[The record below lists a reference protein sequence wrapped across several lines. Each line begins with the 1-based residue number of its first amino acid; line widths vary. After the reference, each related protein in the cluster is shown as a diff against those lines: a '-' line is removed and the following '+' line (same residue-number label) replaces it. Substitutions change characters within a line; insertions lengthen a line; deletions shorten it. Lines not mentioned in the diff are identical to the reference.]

1 MARQFE
7 PGTVGGG
14 GVSLIP
20 KLPRHAESAIH
31 QFLRAHVEQA
41 GAEGLLVAVSG
52 GIDSALC
59 ARLVRDAL
67 GPERAHALLLPD
79 AAFPPVLRDEVLQYC
94 CALGISC
101 RVVDIDSP
109 EAAFRALFP
118 EVTDRVAWGN
128 VKARIRMTLVYL
140 WARERR
146 LLVVGTG
153 NKSELLMGYFTKW
166 GDGGADLLPV
176 GDLYKTQLRELA
188 VHLDLPSAIRERP
201 PTAGLW
207 EGQTD
212 EEELGLP
219 YSELDQILFGLEQLR
234 SPEEI
239 SRASGLPVDRIL
251 GVVATMERTRHK
263 RRPPPIAKLGLRT
276 VGLDWRE

>member
-1 MARQFE
+1 
-7 PGTVGGG
+7 
-14 GVSLIP
+14 VSLIP
-20 KLPRHAESAIH
+20 RLAPHAEATIQ
-31 QFLRAHVEQA
+31 QFLRAHVEEA
-41 GAEGLLVAVSG
+41 GAAGVMIGLSG

-59 ARLVRDAL
+59 ARLSRDAL
-67 GPERAHALLLPD
+67 GPERTHALLLPD
-79 AAFPPVLRDEVLQYC
+79 VLFPAALRQEVTDYARQ
-94 CALGISC
+94 LGVSC
-101 RVVDIDSP
+101 RVVEIDGP
-109 EAAFRALFP
+109 EARFRSLFP
-118 EVTDRVAWGN
+118 EVTDRVTWGN
-128 VKARIRMTLVYL
+128 VKARVRMIALYLV
-140 WARERR
+140 AREQH

-166 GDGGADLLPV
+166 GDGGVDLLPI

-188 VHLDLPSAIRERP
+188 ARLDLPKAIQERP

-234 SPEEI
+234 TAEEI
-239 SRASGLPVDRIL
+239 AQATRLPLERVRS
-251 GVVATMERTRHK
+251 VEATVARTRHK
-263 RRPPPIAKLGLRT
+263 RLPPPIPKLGLRT

>member
-1 MARQFE
+1 M
-7 PGTVGGG
+7 
-14 GVSLIP
+14 SLVP
-20 KLPRHAESAIH
+20 KLSPHTEATIH
-31 QFLRAHVEQA
+31 QFLRGHLTES
-41 GAEGLLVAVSG
+41 GAEGLIVAVSG

-59 ARLVRDAL
+59 ARLARDAV
-67 GPERAHALLLPD
+67 GPERTHSLLLPD
-79 AAFPPVLRDEVLQYC
+79 AAFPPSLQAEVLEYTRQ
-94 CALGISC
+94 LGISC
-101 RVVDIDSP
+101 RVIAIDGP
-109 EAAFRALFP
+109 ETAFRGLLP
-118 EVTDRVAWGN
+118 EVTDRVSWGN
-128 VKARIRMTLVYL
+128 VKARLRMVLLYL

-166 GDGGADLLPV
+166 GDGGADLLPI

-188 VHLDLPSAIRERP
+188 ARLDLPSSVRERP

-212 EEELGLP
+212 EGELGLP

-234 SPEEI
+234 TPEEI
-239 SRASGLPVDRIL
+239 SRAAGISLDRIL
-251 GVVATMERTRHK
+251 GVVATVERTRHK
-263 RRPPPIAKLGLRT
+263 RRPPPIPKLSLRT